1 MRYLAE
7 RTAEYPLKTVSS
19 EFDFHKTYHEE
30 DLFVDIWAYKDQAH
44 LSHHLHLLVPPV
56 HKLVFTHI
64 KPVRLNPYLCFTVKD
79 YQIQVSQQEK
89 VREAFAWE
97 LAGSMFIPYLII
109 LPFAILL

>member
-1 MRYLAE
+1 
-7 RTAEYPLKTVSS
+7 SS

-56 HKLVFTHI
+56 TQAGFYSHKTSNGLIRTYVL
-64 KPVRLNPYLCFTVKD
+64 PLKD
-79 YQIQVSQQEK
+79 YQIQISQQEK

-97 LAGSMFIPYLII
+97 LA
-109 LPFAILL
+109 